1 MKGKVKLVRRACP
14 VCSSRDESKIF
25 AKENFDPS
33 KLDAFAFSSRKI
45 PEHMH
50 YRLVVCPAC
59 DLLYSNPLPTRG
71 ALSKGYAEA
80 AFDASE
86 ESLYAARTYGRFLA
100 PILGN
105 IPEAQGALD
114 IGTGDGAF
122 LGELLK
128 RGFIGVVG
136 VEPSKAPVAA
146 SPKAIR
152 PLIRNKPFNPR
163 DFKAG
168 SFNLVS
174 CFQTFEHLYDPLE
187 LCRSAHRLLGA
198 GGAFLVVSHNRL
210 SLSARLLG
218 LKSPIYDI
226 EHLQLFSPR
235 SIRYLFEKTGFER
248 VEVKSILNRY
258 PLHYWIKLLPFPR
271 KMKLV
276 LMAFLKKTGIGYI
289 PIPLPAGNMAVIGYK
304 AGA

>member
-1 MKGKVKLVRRACP
+1 MKGKVKMIRRSCP
-14 VCSSRDESKIF
+14 VCSSRDESKVF
-25 AKENFDPS
+25 AEENFAPA

-50 YRLVVCPAC
+50 YRLVACPVCG
-59 DLLYSNPLPTRG
+59 LLYSTPLPTRN
-71 ALSKGYAEA
+71 ALSKGYEGA

-86 ESLYAARTYGRFLA
+86 ESRYAARTYGRFLN
-100 PILGN
+100 PIRKK
-105 IPEAQGALD
+105 IPEARGALD

-128 RGFIGVVG
+128 RGFTGVVG

-146 SPKAIR
+146 SPRDIR
-152 PLIRNKPFNPR
+152 PLIRNKPFDPR
-163 DFKAG
+163 DFKAE

-187 LCRSAHRLLGA
+187 LCRSAHRLLKS

-210 SLSARLLG
+210 SLSARILG

-248 VEVKSILNRY
+248 VRVQSILNRY
-258 PLHYWIKLLPFPR
+258 PLHYWVKLLPFPR
-271 KMKLV
+271 KVKLA
-276 LMAFLKKTGIGYI
+276 LMALLKKTGIGYI

-304 AGA
+304 GKG